1 MTDATEPPQSADAFW
16 ESFYADGKSRWSGNA
31 NASLVADVEG
41 LAPGR
46 ALDLGCGQGGDAIW
60 LAQRG
65 WTVTAVDISA
75 TALATAERHAREAGV
90 DGAIRFA
97 RHDLAVTFPDGAF
110 DLVATTFLHSPVP
123 LPRARILQDAARAVA
138 PGGTLLV
145 IGHAPS
151 EAHPH
156 ADLPT
161 LEETLADLALPD
173 DGWTLGAAELRSH
186 RHAFRDEEPV
196 ERVDVV
202 VRARRR
208 QVS

>member
-1 MTDATEPPQSADAFW
+1 MSHDAAPDPTQSAEEFW
-16 ESFYADGKSRWSGNA
+16 EAFYAEGKSRWSGNA
-31 NASLVADVEG
+31 NASLVEDVET

-65 WTVTAVDISA
+65 WTVTAVDVSA
-75 TALATAERHAREAGV
+75 TALATAAAHALRAGV
-90 DGAIRFA
+90 DGAIAFE
-97 RHDLAVTFPDGAF
+97 RHDLATTFPDGVF
-110 DLVATTFLHSPVP
+110 DLVAATFLHSPVP
-123 LPRARILQDAARAVA
+123 LDRARLFGDAGRAVA

-151 EAHPH
+151 AAHPH

-161 LEETLADLALPD
+161 LEQTLAELALAD
-173 DGWTLGAAELRSH
+173 DQWALDAGELRTH
-186 RHAFRDEEPV
+186 THAFKDEEPI
-196 ERVDVV
+196 ERIDVV

-208 QVS
+208 